1 MQRKKRWRG
10 ELQYIYLSGDSVIFL
25 RKEMSGDEE
34 CCTHSVF
41 SFIQLRSKWW
51 RSIVLYSFLPPPSN
65 AVAQARAGQ
74 GARGVHAST
83 PDSRDKRRRSH
94 FQREYT
100 EPKEEEPNKMEGDAI
115 SSVYILLY
123 AATITT
129 LSLSLC
135 VYSVCVCMYT
145 WWKTE
150 HVPPENRGGLYN
162 TTGRRPIGRIHGS
175 LYKDKPA
182 WWWVP
187 PGLDCILMSSLFLVP
202 SLYYILL
209 PPTTLKSRRKMCN
222 MSTHTHTQKLIIR
235 PQLLFA
241 AHYAMEGCTV

>member
-1 MQRKKRWRG
+1 MTRG
-10 ELQYIYLSGDSVIFL
+10 TTVYLSIRWQCNLFEK
-25 RKEMSGDEE
+25 RDERRWGML
-34 CCTHSVF
+34 HAQRLL
-41 SFIQLRSKWW
+41 I
-51 RSIVLYSFLPPPSN
+51 YSAPLKVVAIHRPILLLASPSN

-129 LSLSLC
+129 LSLSVC
-135 VYSVCVCMYT
+135 IQCVCVYT

-162 TTGRRPIGRIHGS
+162 TTGRPIGRIHGS

-222 MSTHTHTQKLIIR
+222 MSTHTHRSL
-235 PQLLFA
+235 
-241 AHYAMEGCTV
+241 

>member
-1 MQRKKRWRG
+1 
-10 ELQYIYLSGDSVIFL
+10 
-25 RKEMSGDEE
+25 
-34 CCTHSVF
+34 
-41 SFIQLRSKWW
+41 
-51 RSIVLYSFLPPPSN
+51 
-65 AVAQARAGQ
+65 
-74 GARGVHAST
+74 
-83 PDSRDKRRRSH
+83 
-94 FQREYT
+94 
-100 EPKEEEPNKMEGDAI
+100 MEGDAI

-202 SLYYILL
+202 SLHYILL

-222 MSTHTHTQKLIIR
+222 MSTHTHTEAYNPAPAFVRCALRNGRMYCIIIR
-235 PQLLFA
+235 LIDIHSAMLNGWNIRLPSHSEWNGTFLFSSFFVLLLFDICWRRGTA
-241 AHYAMEGCTV
+241 ENDKRQWIMYMWRNK